1 MVYIVKLTKVRY
13 TPVHN
18 TSLDLQISQR
28 IVCSHFAANHTTCA
42 LFGELLENDVPRRHV
57 RFEADSILLY
67 YSSAKVAV
75 AVGEPSFS
83 EPSHDEKER

>member
-42 LFGELLENDVPRRHV
+42 LFGELLENDV
-57 RFEADSILLY
+57 S
-67 YSSAKVAV
+67 
-75 AVGEPSFS
+75 
-83 EPSHDEKER
+83 